1 MVSCRM
7 YRDTP
12 VRIYI
17 GFAFWLLQQP
27 WDHSHTYSS
36 AHPYCAYCY
45 FYLPSFSAPPPK
57 ARMASQATALSR
69 PSEDDVNTSTTTP
82 SQDPALRLPRIL
94 CLHGGGTNARIFR
107 AQCRVL
113 ERELRSRCR
122 LCYADAPFPASQP
135 GPDVTSVYGSYGPFR
150 SWLEENSDNNSDRDA
165 DATGSKIHEA
175 LQRAIAAD
183 DGRGAT
189 GEWVG
194 LLGFSQGAKICA
206 SLLFSQQMQMQMQMG
221 LPANHTRAN
230 DATAGPA
237 FRFAILMAGRG
248 PLVALRSGAGAEA
261 LRALALGIA
270 ERGHLLRIPTI
281 HVHGREDA
289 GLELHRRMLHQ
300 YCDSRYKCVV
310 EWDGEHRVPIKTKD
324 VLLVAEAILAV
335 IADTRPRGI

>member
-1 MVSCRM
+1 
-7 YRDTP
+7 
-12 VRIYI
+12 
-17 GFAFWLLQQP
+17 
-27 WDHSHTYSS
+27 
-36 AHPYCAYCY
+36 
-45 FYLPSFSAPPPK
+45 
-57 ARMASQATALSR
+57 
-69 PSEDDVNTSTTTP
+69 
-82 SQDPALRLPRIL
+82 
-94 CLHGGGTNARIFR
+94 
-107 AQCRVL
+107 
-113 ERELRSRCR
+113 
-122 LCYADAPFPASQP
+122 
-135 GPDVTSVYGSYGPFR
+135 VTSVYGTYGPFR
-150 SWLEENSDNNSDRDA
+150 SWLEDNSELDA

-206 SLLFSQQMQMQMQMG
+206 SLLFSQQMQMQIEIG
-221 LPANHTRAN
+221 LPANHTH
-230 DATAGPA
+230 ATAGPA

-261 LRALALGIA
+261 LRALALGIV
-270 ERGHLLRIPTI
+270 EREHLLRIPTI
-281 HVHGREDA
+281 HVHGREDS

-300 YCDSRYKCVV
+300 YCDSRYRCVV